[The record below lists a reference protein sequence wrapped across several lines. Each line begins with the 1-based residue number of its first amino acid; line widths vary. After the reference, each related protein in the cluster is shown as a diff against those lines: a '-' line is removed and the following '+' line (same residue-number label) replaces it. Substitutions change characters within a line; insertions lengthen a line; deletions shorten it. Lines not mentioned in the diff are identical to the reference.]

1 MSNENWPTEPLIMIA
16 KGSVTIADRDRD
28 IDSGSLAIRDPDD
41 GWYWVAGYG
50 WLYPTC
56 AEISEYVPV
65 IPVSLDGSLGMT
77 WFTQYAPEGFMAT
90 PTAAEKVEA
99 PTEKYRKAT
108 DFMSTWEGMAI
119 GEDISAVE
127 VVAHMDLDDDTD
139 ILKLAA
145 GAYCGGDVLCSEAAE
160 RASKGEVDTDRANLL
175 RLAFKVDNS
184 EDGLTQ
190 MRACSELAVA
200 ALARWEAMQ

>member
-1 MSNENWPTEPLIMIA
+1 MSNENWPTEPLIVVA
-16 KGSVTIADRDRD
+16 NGSVTIADRDRN
-28 IDSGSLAIRDPDD
+28 IDSGSLAVRDPDD

-77 WFTQYAPEGFMAT
+77 WFTQYAPEGFMAA
-90 PTAAEKVEA
+90 PAGAEKVEA

-108 DFMSTWEGMAI
+108 DFMSTWEGLAI

-127 VVAHMDLDDDTD
+127 VVAELDLNDDTD

-145 GAYCGGDVLCSEAAE
+145 GAYCGGDILCVEAEDRAAE
-160 RASKGEVDTDRANLL
+160 DGVSTDRAELL
-175 RLAFKVDNS
+175 RLAFKVDNA

-200 ALARWEAMQ
+200 ALARWAAMQ